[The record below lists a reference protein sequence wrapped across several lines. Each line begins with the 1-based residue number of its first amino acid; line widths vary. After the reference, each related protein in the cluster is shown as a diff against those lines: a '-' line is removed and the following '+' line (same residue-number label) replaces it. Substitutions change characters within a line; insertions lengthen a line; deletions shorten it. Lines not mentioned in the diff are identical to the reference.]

1 MIIGATG
8 YRGYTRLDEKIVEL
22 LNKCN
27 MMDEAWSHRKVSV
40 EEIRRLWFAASWY
53 DPSGFGL
60 LFYSNRLV
68 GYCWAMKRDEE
79 IPWLGLCVDP
89 MLPDTIKYNVV
100 ETSLSWARWSFDS
113 KGIRGKVHIGVGYE
127 HGYMHY
133 LLKKVLASYLE
144 KHAATLM
151 ILGRLER
158 KHPPPGYRLRRG
170 RLEDVEAMV
179 RVYNEAFR
187 KYEWFVEW
195 KLEDAK
201 KWYETRKPKIIVAET
216 SNGEIIGY
224 VDAEIRIGL
233 DGSENAYLLT
243 LAVKPEHQRRGI
255 GRALLTAMAY
265 ELQKT
270 SRVKR
275 IFLDSVEGLEPFYG
289 KLGFKVKRRTL
300 TLVIP
305 ISSLPENPIT
315 MVKYH

>member
-1 MIIGATG
+1 MIIVATG
-8 YRGYTRLDEKIVEL
+8 YRGYTRLDEKIVGL

-53 DPSGFGL
+53 DPSELGL

-68 GYCWAMKRDEE
+68 GYCWAMKRDKGF
-79 IPWLGLCVDP
+79 PWLGLCVDP

-100 ETSLSWARWSFDS
+100 ETSLSWARWSLDS

-127 HGYMHY
+127 HGYTHY
-133 LLKKVLASYLE
+133 LLKKILASYLE
-144 KHAATLM
+144 KHTATLM
-151 ILGRLER
+151 ILNRTEK
-158 KHPPPGYRLRRG
+158 KHPPPGYRLREG
-170 RLEDVEAMV
+170 GLEDVEAIV
-179 RVYNEAFR
+179 RVYNEAFK
-187 KYEWFVEW
+187 KYDWFMEW

-201 KWYETRKPKIIVAET
+201 KWYEARKPKIIVAET

-224 VDAEIRIGL
+224 VDAEIRMGL

-243 LAVKPEHQRRGI
+243 LAVKPEHQRRGV

-300 TLVIP
+300 ALVTP

-315 MVKYH
+315 MVRYY